1 MSVKIDGLDKVSKKL
16 GNLARFS
23 QWAAKPVEKAAALV
37 HDEVAKY
44 PQKRPGAFSAL
55 ATQAQKRAYWAKVR
69 SGEINHREGVGYVRS
84 GTLGRKWKVE
94 ISYPPNGVRAE
105 IGNNTAYA
113 KYVQGKENQQL
124 FHFAS
129 GWVDEEEAINK
140 KSNEIN
146 RIFQQAI
153 NDVLNK

>member
-23 QWAAKPVEKAAALV
+23 QWAAKPMEKATGIIW
-37 HDEVAKY
+37 DEMGKA
-44 PQKRPGAFSAL
+44 PTKRPGAFSAL

-69 SGEINHREGVGYVRS
+69 SGEINHSPTGGYKRS
-84 GTLGRKWKVE
+84 GTLTRKWKTE
-94 ISYPPNGVRAE
+94 ISNIPNGVRGE
-105 IGNNTAYA
+105 IGNNESYA
-113 KYVQGKENQQL
+113 KYVQGDDNQQL

-129 GWVDEEEAINK
+129 GWVTDEQAINK
-140 KSNEIN
+140 HRDEIN
-146 RIFQQAI
+146 RIFQQAV